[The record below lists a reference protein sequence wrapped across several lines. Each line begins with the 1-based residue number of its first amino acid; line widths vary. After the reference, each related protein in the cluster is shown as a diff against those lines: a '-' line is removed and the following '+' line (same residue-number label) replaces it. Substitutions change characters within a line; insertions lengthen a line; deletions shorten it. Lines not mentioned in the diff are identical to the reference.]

1 MNGSQGNF
9 IYKTSLFLNDTE
21 IEVVTISELTDEF
34 EIEGTYS
41 ISEFD
46 FSNGNIDVEN
56 DDTCL
61 LYTSPSPRD
70 S

>member
-56 DDTCL
+56 DDT
-61 LYTSPSPRD
+61 
-70 S
+70 